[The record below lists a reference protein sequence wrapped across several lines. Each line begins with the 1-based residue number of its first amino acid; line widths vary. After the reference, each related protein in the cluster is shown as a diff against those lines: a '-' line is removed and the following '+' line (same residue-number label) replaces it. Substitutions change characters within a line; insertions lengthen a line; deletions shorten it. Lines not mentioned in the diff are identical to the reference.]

1 MKTIGILGAGQ
12 LGCMLAE
19 SLFKW
24 GATVRFLDPDANA
37 PGKQRTPFFT
47 CGEWT
52 DKQKVSEFFASCDVV
67 TYEFENVSVELL
79 ESVSAKTGVPLWP
92 GAPLLATTQN
102 RIEEKLF
109 FQKNNLPH
117 AGFDIIDSTEKLESQ
132 FNPLLNSQLSQLL
145 PRILKTARG
154 GYDGKGQWMLRNQ
167 ADLQLC
173 LQNLNQSQQ
182 NFPLCVLEQMVPLW
196 REASCIVARNEHGQ
210 CETFPIFEN
219 IHEHHILAA
228 SLCPARIPAAAQQT
242 MQNIAIECAQKLNVV
257 GLLTVEF
264 FLSEIPAPNSNGHKT
279 ENHYL
284 YINELAPRPHNSGH
298 ITRTAC
304 NGSQF
309 DAMARILLGLPLFK
323 PQMVNSKIHAMG
335 NLMGDLWPSE
345 NCNPSFASLN
355 QCGNL
360 NEVVLYGKTTARP
373 GRKMGHFNLHSDSHE
388 QALASLNLFQQ
399 KLTSDSSDFIS
410 THF

>member
-24 GATVRFLDPDANA
+24 GATVEFFDPDANA
-37 PGKQRTPFFT
+37 PGKNRSPFFT
-47 CGEWT
+47 NSAWNDEQKLT
-52 DKQKVSEFFASCDVV
+52 DFFSSCDVV

-92 GAPLLATTQN
+92 GAQLLATTQN

-117 AGFDIIDSTEKLESQ
+117 AGFDIIDSREKLESQ
-132 FNPLLNSQLSQLL
+132 FNPLLNSRLSQLL

-167 ADLQLC
+167 TDLQLC

-196 REASCIVARNEHGQ
+196 REASCIVARNDQGQ

-228 SLCPARIPAAAQQT
+228 TLCPARIPTETQRL
-242 MQNIAIECAQKLNVV
+242 MQDIATRCASQLNVI

-264 FLSEIPAPNSNGHKT
+264 FLSESPAPNSVAVQSN
-279 ENHYL
+279 NLFL
-284 YINELAPRPHNSGH
+284 YINELAPRAHNSGH
-298 ITRTAC
+298 ITRTSC

-309 DAMARILLGLPLFK
+309 DAQARILLNLPLFK
-323 PQMVNSKIHAMG
+323 PKIVNSKIHAMG
-335 NLMGDLWPSE
+335 NLMGDLWPTE
-345 NCNPSFASLN
+345 NGQLHFENMSQFE
-355 QCGNL
+355 NL
-360 NEVVLYGKTTARP
+360 NEVIFYGKTSTRA
-373 GRKMGHFNLHSDSHE
+373 GRKMGHFNLQADSHE
-388 QALASLNLFQQ
+388 QALAQIKTFKQC
-399 KLTSDSSDFIS
+399 LTGL
-410 THF
+410 